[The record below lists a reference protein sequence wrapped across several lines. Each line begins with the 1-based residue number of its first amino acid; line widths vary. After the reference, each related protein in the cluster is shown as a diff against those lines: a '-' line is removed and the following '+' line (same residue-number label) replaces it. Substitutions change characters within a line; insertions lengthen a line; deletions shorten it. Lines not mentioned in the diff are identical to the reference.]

1 MRQFILI
8 FTALAIVAASAAI
21 SCTGTTTGPHS
32 VLELPAGEGNSRNSE
47 GDFIILKGGD
57 ILFAYSKFLSGKGD
71 DHDRCVIAARVSA
84 DKGETWSEED
94 RVIATNEAE
103 PEGNV
108 MSVSLLRLKDG
119 RIALFYLQKVHGDT
133 EAIATKVMMKTSSD
147 EGETWSEETDCTAG
161 MTLGYR
167 VVNNARAIRLD
178 SGRILLPVAWHRFHG
193 DGDYDMDGDAEL
205 YGLWSD
211 DEGKTWNRGE
221 GFYIDEAANPDGS
234 GVTGIQVPGCKENQ
248 LCELA
253 KSGGDE
259 ASKAMPG
266 KRVVTQE
273 PGVIELSD
281 GSVLM
286 YIRADTGYQW
296 YATSCD
302 GGETW
307 GCLRPAPFT
316 GPLSPATMRRL
327 ADGRLLL
334 IWNDH
339 EGREDLGRARTP
351 LALAT
356 STDEGL
362 SWPAKKI
369 LEGSYDPENRTHY
382 HYCYTAA
389 LELKDRILLAYCAED
404 NLKHLRITSVPL
416 NWLP

>member
-1 MRQFILI
+1 MRFFRNFIAA
-8 FTALAIVAASAAI
+8 FCMAAALSVN
-21 SCTGTTTGPHS
+21 SCAPTEPHS

-47 GDFIILKGGD
+47 GDFIVLKGGD
-57 ILFAYSKFLSGKGD
+57 ILFAYSKFIGGKGD
-71 DHDRCVIAARVSA
+71 DHDRCVIAARVSK
-84 DKGETWSEED
+84 DKGESWSSED
-94 RVIATNEAE
+94 RIIATNEVE

-108 MSVSLLRLKDG
+108 MSVSLLRLQDG
-119 RIALFYLQKVHGDT
+119 RIALFYLQKIAGDEET
-133 EAIATKVMMKTSSD
+133 VATRVMMKTSAD
-147 EGETWSEETDCTAG
+147 EGESWSDETDCTAG

-167 VVNNARAIRLD
+167 VVNNARIIRLT
-178 SGRILLPVAWHRFHG
+178 SGRILIPVAWHRFHG
-193 DGDYDMDGDAEL
+193 SGDYDMDGDAEL

-211 DEGKTWNRGE
+211 DDGKTWHRGN
-221 GFYIDEAANPDGS
+221 GFYIDEVEGAEGK
-234 GVTGIQVPGCKENQ
+234 TGAYVEGCQENQ
-248 LCELA
+248 LCRIAEEDRT
-253 KSGGDE
+253 GR
-259 ASKAMPG
+259 
-266 KRVVTQE
+266 RVVTQE
-273 PGVIELSD
+273 PGIMEMRD

-296 YATSCD
+296 YASSKD

-307 GCLRPAPFT
+307 GDLRPAPYV

-351 LALAT
+351 LTLAT
-356 STDEGL
+356 SVDEGQ

-369 LEGSYDPENRTHY
+369 LEGSYDPDNRTHY

-389 LELKDRILLAYCAED
+389 LELRDRILLAYCAED

-416 NWLP
+416 RWLP